1 MGVFGRGKKHRK
13 NGNRE
18 LSERRRRFS
27 DREDYEDEF
36 DEEYYGDDEE
46 YYGDD
51 EEYYGDD
58 EPEEYDDDRYYE
70 GDEPEGYDDGR
81 YYEEDEP
88 EEYYEEDYVREDYYE
103 GEEPAEYR
111 GDREYYEEEY
121 YGDDVDYYGED
132 KEARYEED
140 GEDEDEDLYYMEGG
154 EYEDDEDEDGFV
166 AYRKKKGVAGAFL
179 AFRNL
184 PLMDKVIAF
193 TGVAVL
199 LFAVLTGVV
208 FLTAKQEEKLVA
220 AFAEVGTSLAG
231 VDIIGESGLLA
242 VADAQMAKEVEIE
255 EITEETP
262 VTPEEPE
269 QAKGIDVSLK
279 MTSIV
284 KDLKIKFVNQK
295 TDKLVA
301 NVPFEVEITTPSKK
315 TEVWKDDD
323 KDGVIYQE
331 NIAPGSY
338 KVKMLPLTGFDDYR
352 FSQESRSVDVK
363 ADIAYKKVDVKEEI
377 KTEAEVNAALE
388 DTAVAEVVE
397 ESKLTDTVPFV
408 KSTQTN
414 GTVAYKEIGKNSIK
428 DPATVS
434 ASIRT
439 ADYYLMTAANPDASG
454 NEQKKSLSIDSALT
468 VKAGEG
474 GKKINVKSTGE
485 IGEITW
491 KSDKPDIAAVDSGGT
506 VTGLKAGVAT
516 VTASADGV
524 DTVSC
529 TVTVEEAP
537 PEKKPV
543 LSVKNKEVKIKVGE
557 SANIEIEKENVGT
570 VVWSSDKTDIA
581 EVDGS
586 GKVTGKAKGTALVT
600 VTGKSASGDVIANCT
615 VTVEDAPAAATLKLD
630 RTELSLA
637 VGESGTIK
645 AESNQANV
653 IWTVAGKEFA
663 DVSQS
668 TDGKTVT
675 VKGTKTGKATLT
687 ATAGDQTQTCTV
699 TVVDTGVSLDKTS
712 VQVVVKKTADIK
724 VTTVPGS
731 AAISKVVSH
740 NTNIATVAYKDKT
753 VTVTGVAK
761 GDTEITITCNNGRE
775 VKASVKVLNSYESDT
790 TSLLKDKD
798 GRQVFVLQSNG
809 QYRQA
814 KYADYYDKNIT
825 KFFVEVTETLY
836 TGWQNIGGKTYYYL
850 DNHKFVTGEQVI
862 QGAKYNFASDGTLV
876 TSSGAFGIDV
886 SKWNGSI
893 DWNSVRSSGA
903 AYAIIRCGYRGSTT
917 GAMIKDP
924 KFETNIA
931 GANAAGLKVG
941 VYFFTQAVN
950 EKEAVEEASMVLD
963 LVKKY
968 AISYP
973 IFLDV
978 EASGGRADAIDRGT
992 RTAVCR
998 AFCATIQDSGYTAGI
1013 YANKTWLNEKM
1024 DAGALG
1030 SYKIWLAQYAAAP
1043 TYNGRYNLWQYSSKG
1058 SVPGITGNV
1067 DLNLSYLGY

>member
-1 MGVFGRGKKHRK
+1 MSVFGRGKKQKK
-13 NGNRE
+13 NADRE
-18 LSERRRRFS
+18 LSQRRRRFVEL
-27 DREDYEDEF
+27 EDYEDEYDEDDGYYE
-36 DEEYYGDDEE
+36 DEESEEYGDDGYYEDEESEE
-46 YYGDD
+46 YG
-51 EEYYGDD
+51 
-58 EPEEYDDDRYYE
+58 DDRYYE
-70 GDEPEGYDDGR
+70 DEEPAEYEDDR
-81 YYEEDEP
+81 YYEDEEP
-88 EEYYEEDYVREDYYE
+88 AEYEEEYYEEDD
-103 GEEPAEYR
+103 PAEY
-111 GDREYYEEEY
+111 GEEHEYYEEEY

-132 KEARYEED
+132 REESYESDGDEED
-140 GEDEDEDLYYMEGG
+140 DEEDEDLYYMDDG
-154 EYEDDEDEDGFV
+154 EYEDDEYEDEDGFV
-166 AYRKKKGVAGAFL
+166 AYRKKKGAAGAFL

-184 PLMDKVIAF
+184 PLIDKVIAF

-199 LFAVLTGVV
+199 LFAVLTGAV
-208 FLTAKQEEKLVA
+208 FMTAKKEERAVE
-220 AFAEVGTSLAG
+220 AFAEVGTSLTG
-231 VDIIGESGLLA
+231 VEIIGESGLLA
-242 VADAQMAKEVEIE
+242 VADAQKAKEAVME
-255 EITEETP
+255 EITEEPQET
-262 VTPEEPE
+262 TGEPQ
-269 QAKGIDVSLK
+269 QAKGVDVTLK

-323 KDGVIYQE
+323 KDGIIYKE
-331 NIAPGSY
+331 NIEAGAY
-338 KVKMLPLTGFDDYR
+338 KVKMLPLSGYDDYS
-352 FSQESRSVDVK
+352 FSQENRSVDVK

-377 KTEAEVNAALE
+377 KTEAEVNAAVE

-408 KSTQTN
+408 KSTQTS
-414 GTVAYKEIGKNSIK
+414 GTVSYQEIGKNTIK
-428 DPATVS
+428 DPATV
-434 ASIRT
+434 AAAIRT
-439 ADYYLMTAANPDASG
+439 ADYYLMTVSPGDV
-454 NEQKKSLSIDSALT
+454 EKSLSIEGSLT
-468 VKAGEG
+468 VKAGG
-474 GKKINVKSTGE
+474 DSKKISVKSSGN
-485 IGEITW
+485 IGTITW
-491 KSDKPDIAAVDSGGT
+491 RSDNTGIATVDSNGT
-506 VTGLKAGVAT
+506 VTGVKAGKTT
-516 VTASADGV
+516 VTASAEGV
-524 DTVSC
+524 AAVSC
-529 TVTVEEAP
+529 TVTVEEAAP
-537 PEKKPV
+537 VKKPAV
-543 LSVKNKEVKIKVGE
+543 SVKAKEVKIKVGE
-557 SANIEIEKENVGT
+557 SAAVGIDKKENVDKIE
-570 VVWSSDKTDIA
+570 WSSDKPEIA
-581 EVDGS
+581 AVDGD
-586 GKVTGKAKGTALVT
+586 GKVTGKAKGTAVIT
-600 VTGKSASGDVIANCT
+600 ATGTNTATGEKATDTCT
-615 VTVEDAPAAATLKLD
+615 VTVEETPAAATLKLD
-630 RTELSLA
+630 RTEISLA
-637 VGESGTIK
+637 VGESGTVK
-645 AESNQANV
+645 AESNQAT
-653 IWTVAGKEFA
+653 ITWAVAGKEFA
-663 DVSQS
+663 DVSWS
-668 TDGKTVT
+668 ADGKTVT
-675 VKGTKTGKATLT
+675 VKGKKAGKTTLT

-761 GDTEITITCNNGRE
+761 GDTEITISCNNGRE
-775 VKASVKVLNSYESDT
+775 IKASVKVINSYESDT

-798 GRQVFVLQSNG
+798 GRQVFVQQSDG
-809 QYRQA
+809 KYREA

-825 KFFVEVTETLY
+825 KFYIETTETLY

-862 QGAKYNFASDGTLV
+862 QGAKYNFASDGSLV
-876 TSSGAFGIDV
+876 TSSGMFGIDV

-893 DWNSVRSSGA
+893 DWNSVKSSGA

-917 GAMIKDP
+917 GALIKDP
-924 KFETNIA
+924 KFEANIA

-978 EASGGRADAIDRGT
+978 ESSGGRADGIDRGT

-1058 SVPGITGNV
+1058 SVPGISGNV

>member
-1 MGVFGRGKKHRK
+1 MSVFGRGKKHK
-13 NGNRE
+13 NNRNRE

-27 DREDYEDEF
+27 DIEDYEDEF
-36 DEEYYGDDEE
+36 EEEYYREDEEYYGDDGPEE
-46 YYGDD
+46 YDD
-51 EEYYGDD
+51 DRYYEDDGSAEYEDD
-58 EPEEYDDDRYYE
+58 RYYEDDGPEEYDDDRYYE
-70 GDEPEGYDDGR
+70 GDG
-81 YYEEDEP
+81 P
-88 EEYYEEDYVREDYYE
+88 EEYDEEDYVREDYYA

-111 GDREYYEEEY
+111 EGREYYEEEY

-132 KEARYEED
+132 KERRYEEEEE
-140 GEDEDEDLYYMEGG
+140 EDEDDEDLYYVEDG
-154 EYEDDEDEDGFV
+154 EYEDDEEDEDDFV
-166 AYRKKKGVAGAFL
+166 AYRKKKGIAGAFL

-208 FLTAKQEEKLVA
+208 FMTAKKEEKLVA
-220 AFAEVGTSLAG
+220 AFSEVGTSLAG

-255 EITEETP
+255 EIAEETP
-262 VTPEEPE
+262 VTTEEPQ
-269 QAKGIDVSLK
+269 QAKGTDISLK

-323 KDGVIYQE
+323 KDGIIYKE
-331 NIAPGSY
+331 NIEAGSY
-338 KVKMLPLTGFDDYR
+338 KVKMLPLSGFDDYR
-352 FSQESRSVDVK
+352 FSQETRSVDVK
-363 ADIAYKKVDVKEEI
+363 ADIAYKKVDVQEEI

-397 ESKLTDTVPFV
+397 ESRLTDTVPFV
-408 KSTQTN
+408 KSTQTS
-414 GTVAYKEIGKNSIK
+414 GTVSYKEIGKSSIK
-428 DPATVS
+428 DPATAT

-439 ADYYLMTAANPDASG
+439 ADYYLMTSDNDPSDSNNAG
-454 NEQKKSLSIDSALT
+454 EEQKPEQKEPKISVNYRQTTIT
-468 VKAGEG
+468 AGESVEIEIIE
-474 GKKINVKSTGE
+474 KENVDKVAWS
-485 IGEITW
+485 
-491 KSDKPDIAAVDSGGT
+491 SDKPDIAAVDS
-506 VTGLKAGVAT
+506 
-516 VTASADGV
+516 
-524 DTVSC
+524 
-529 TVTVEEAP
+529 
-537 PEKKPV
+537 
-543 LSVKNKEVKIKVGE
+543 
-557 SANIEIEKENVGT
+557 
-570 VVWSSDKTDIA
+570 
-581 EVDGS
+581 S
-586 GKVTGKAKGTALVT
+586 GKVTGKAKGTAVIT
-600 VTGKSASGDVIANCT
+600 VTGTNTASGQKATDTCT
-615 VTVEDAPAAATLKLD
+615 VTVEEAAVAATLKLD
-630 RTELSLA
+630 RTEFSL
-637 VGESGTIK
+637 VLGESGTIK

-653 IWTVAGKEFA
+653 TWTVAGAEFA

-668 TDGKTVT
+668 VDGKTVT
-675 VKGTKTGKATLT
+675 VKGKKAGGKTTLT

-699 TVVDTGVSLDKTS
+699 TIVDTGISLDKTS
-712 VQVVVKKTADIK
+712 VQVAVKKTADIK
-724 VTTVPGS
+724 VTTVPES

-740 NTNIATVAYKDKT
+740 NTNVATAAYKDKT

-775 VKASVKVLNSYESDT
+775 IKAAVKVLNSYESDT

-814 KYADYYDKNIT
+814 KYADYYDSNIT

-836 TGWQNIGGKTYYYL
+836 TGWQNIGGKTYYFL
-850 DNHKFVTGEQVI
+850 ENHKYVTGEQVI
-862 QGAKYNFASDGTLV
+862 QGAKYNFASDGALV

-886 SKWNGSI
+886 SKWNGNI

-917 GAMIKDP
+917 GALIKDP
-924 KFETNIA
+924 KFEANIA

-950 EKEAVEEASMVLD
+950 EREAVEEASMVLD

-978 EASGGRADAIDRGT
+978 ESSGGRADGIDRGT